1 MKTDIRTYAVVI
13 LNEECGFLEW
23 VPNTMG
29 YRNIV
34 IGLYE
39 QRGMHIQVCVG
50 GLKCRNQISLH
61 LGEIYCR
68 LGPI

>member
-1 MKTDIRTYAVVI
+1 MQTDIRTYAVVI

-29 YRNIV
+29 YRNVI

-39 QRGMHIQVCVG
+39 QRGMHIQVCDE
-50 GLKCRNQISLH
+50 GLRC
-61 LGEIYCR
+61 
-68 LGPI
+68 